1 MIQGNISVKTENI
14 FPIIKKF
21 LYSDQ
26 EIFLRELVSNAIDA
40 TSKIQTLSRRGDLHE
55 ELGDLSIQVSVDTA
69 AKTVTISD
77 RGIGM
82 TQAELEK
89 YLNDVA
95 FSGATE
101 FLEKYK
107 GETTMIGHFGLG
119 FYSAFMV
126 AAKVEVVTRS
136 YKKNADAW
144 RWTCDG
150 TPHYTIEPTERA
162 ERGTDIVLHIAPDAE
177 EYLEKSKISELLNK
191 YCKFLPVPI
200 HFDSRS
206 EEEKMEKE
214 ADAKADADLDKDSDT
229 DGDAPVANEFS
240 TLVNNV
246 APLWK
251 KAPSD
256 LTDEDY
262 KNFYKEIHPAS
273 PEPLFWVHLNIDYP
287 FNLTGVL
294 YFPQH
299 NGRLDLERNKVQ
311 LYSNQVYVTDNVRDI
326 LPEYLTL
333 LHGVIDSP
341 DIPLNVS
348 RSYLQ
353 SDKEV
358 KKITTYITRKVADKL
373 NELFKNNRTDFESK
387 WKDIAVFIK
396 YGMLSDEKFHERA
409 LPFVLLENIDK
420 QRFTVEEYQ
429 EKVKPLQTNK
439 TGDIVFIY
447 ASDYKAQDSYV
458 KEAKSYG
465 YDVLNYDSYIDNHFF
480 QHLEMKNQQK
490 IRFARVDSDTMDNLV
505 AKDDKKESVLSET
518 EQNQVKEVFTTML
531 KNDGAAKIE
540 LKPLS
545 PESAPVQIVKNE
557 WMRRMKE
564 MQKMSGQ
571 NAWGDFGNDYQV
583 IVNSNHPLIADK
595 MLKTNDLGLAR
606 HLYDLALLNQG
617 MLTGAELSA
626 FVERSLK
633 FVQ

>member
-26 EIFLRELVSNAIDA
+26 EIFLRELVSNAVDA
-40 TSKIQTLSRRGDLHE
+40 TSKIQTLARRGDLHE
-55 ELGDLSIQVSVDTA
+55 ELSDLSIQIKVDTA

-77 RGIGM
+77 KGIGM

-144 RWTCDG
+144 RWSCDG
-150 TPHYTIEPTERA
+150 TPHYTIEPADRA
-162 ERGTDIVLHIAPDAE
+162 ERGTDIILHIAPDAE
-177 EYLEKSKISELLNK
+177 EYLEKSKISDLLNK
-191 YCKFLPVPI
+191 YCKFLPIPI
-200 HFDSRS
+200 HYDSRT
-206 EEEKMEKE
+206 EEDKIEKPADADVE
-214 ADAKADADLDKDSDT
+214 ADAENEDAGEKA
-229 DGDAPVANEFS
+229 GEFN

-246 APLWK
+246 SPLWK
-251 KAPSD
+251 KAPSE

-273 PEPLFWVHLNIDYP
+273 PDPLFWVHLNIDYP

-373 NELFKNNRTDFESK
+373 NELFKNNREDFETK

-409 LPFVLLENIDK
+409 FPFVLLENIEK

-429 EKVKPLQTNK
+429 AKVKPLQTNK
-439 TGDIVFIY
+439 DGDIVFIY

-458 KEAKSYG
+458 KEAKTYG

-490 IRFARVDSDTMDNLV
+490 IRFARVDSDTMDNVV
-505 AKDDKKESVLSET
+505 AKEDKKISVLSET
-518 EQNQVKEVFTTML
+518 EQNQVKEVFTTLL
-531 KNDGAAKIE
+531 KNDAAAKVE

-571 NAWGDFGNDYQV
+571 NSWGDFGNDYQV
-583 IVNSNHPLIADK
+583 IVNTNHPIIADK
-595 MLKTNDLGLAR
+595 MLKTNDEGLAR

-617 MLTGAELSA
+617 MLTGTDLSA

-633 FVQ
+633 MVQ

>member
-40 TSKIQTLSRRGDLHE
+40 TSKIQTLGRRGDLHE
-55 ELGDLSIQVSVDTA
+55 ELGDLSIQVKVDNA
-69 AKTVTISD
+69 AKTITISD
-77 RGIGM
+77 KGIGM

-162 ERGTDIVLHIAPDAE
+162 ERGTDIILHVAPDAE
-177 EYLEKSKISELLNK
+177 EYLEKSKISDLLNK

-200 HFDSRS
+200 HFDARS
-206 EEEKMEKE
+206 EEDKLEKPAPEE
-214 ADAKADADLDKDSDT
+214 GET
-229 DGDAPVANEFS
+229 DNENAGEFN
-240 TLVNNV
+240 TLINNV

-251 KAPSD
+251 KAPAD
-256 LTDEDY
+256 LNDEDY

-273 PEPLFWVHLNIDYP
+273 PDPLFWVHLNIDYP

-373 NELFKNNRTDFESK
+373 NELFKNNRVDFESK

-439 TGDIVFIY
+439 SGEVVFIY

-458 KEAKSYG
+458 KEAKTYG
-465 YDVLNYDSYIDNHFF
+465 YDVLTYDSYIDNHFF

-490 IRFARVDSDTMDNLV
+490 IRFARVDSDTMDNVV
-505 AKDDKKESVLSET
+505 AKEDKKESVLNDA
-518 EQNQVKEVFTTML
+518 EQNLVKDVFTTLL
-531 KNDGAAKIE
+531 KNEAAAKIE

-571 NAWGDFGNDYQV
+571 NSWGDFGNDFQV
-583 IVNSNHPLIADK
+583 IVNTNHPIIADK
-595 MLKTNDLGLAR
+595 MLKTNDSGLAR

>member
-40 TSKIQTLSRRGDLHE
+40 TSKIQTLGRRGDLQE
-55 ELGDLSIQVSVDTA
+55 ELGDLSIQVKVDNA
-69 AKTVTISD
+69 AKTITISD
-77 RGIGM
+77 KGIGM

-162 ERGTDIVLHIAPDAE
+162 ERGTDIILHISPDAE
-177 EYLEKSKISELLNK
+177 EYLEKSKISDLLNK

-206 EEEKMEKE
+206 EEDKLEKPATEE
-214 ADAKADADLDKDSDT
+214 GET
-229 DGDAPVANEFS
+229 ENEGAGEFN

-251 KAPSD
+251 KAPVD

-273 PEPLFWVHLNIDYP
+273 PDPLFWVHLNIDYP
-287 FNLTGVL
+287 FNLTGIL

-373 NELFKNNRTDFESK
+373 NELFKNNRADFESK

-439 TGDIVFIY
+439 TGDVVFIY

-458 KEAKSYG
+458 KEAKTYG
-465 YDVLNYDSYIDNHFF
+465 YDVLTYDSYIDNHFF

-490 IRFARVDSDTMDNLV
+490 IRFARVDSDTMDNVV
-505 AKDDKKESVLSET
+505 AKEDKKLSVLNEA
-518 EQNQVKEVFTTML
+518 EQDLVKEVFTTLL
-531 KNDGAAKIE
+531 KNESAAKVE

-571 NAWGDFGNDYQV
+571 NSWGDFGNDFQV
-583 IVNSNHPLIADK
+583 IVNTNHPIIADK
-595 MLKTNDLGLAR
+595 MLKTNDSGLAR

-617 MLTGAELSA
+617 MLTGADLSA

-633 FVQ
+633 LVQ

>member
-26 EIFLRELVSNAIDA
+26 EIFLRELVSNAVDA
-40 TSKIQTLSRRGDLHE
+40 TSKIQTLARRGDLHE
-55 ELGDLSIQVSVDTA
+55 ELSDLSIQIKVDTA

-77 RGIGM
+77 KGIGM

-144 RWTCDG
+144 RWSCDG
-150 TPHYTIEPTERA
+150 TPHYTIEPADRA
-162 ERGTDIVLHIAPDAE
+162 ERGTDIILHIAPDAE
-177 EYLEKSKISELLNK
+177 EYLEKSKISDLLNK
-191 YCKFLPVPI
+191 YCKFLPIPI
-200 HFDSRS
+200 HYDSRT
-206 EEEKMEKE
+206 EEDKIEKPADADVE
-214 ADAKADADLDKDSDT
+214 ADAENEDAGEKA
-229 DGDAPVANEFS
+229 GEFN

-246 APLWK
+246 SPLWK
-251 KAPSD
+251 KAPAE

-273 PEPLFWVHLNIDYP
+273 PDPLFWVHLNIDYP

-373 NELFKNNRTDFESK
+373 NELFKNNREDFETK

-409 LPFVLLENIDK
+409 FPFVLLENIDK

-439 TGDIVFIY
+439 DGDIVFIY

-458 KEAKSYG
+458 KEAKTYG

-490 IRFARVDSDTMDNLV
+490 IRFARVDSDTMDNVV
-505 AKDDKKESVLSET
+505 AKEDKKISVLSET
-518 EQNQVKEVFTTML
+518 EQNQVKEVFTTLL
-531 KNDGAAKIE
+531 KNEAAAKVE

-571 NAWGDFGNDYQV
+571 NSWGDFGNDYQV
-583 IVNSNHPLIADK
+583 IVNTNHPIIADK
-595 MLKTNDLGLAR
+595 MLKTNDEALAR

-617 MLTGAELSA
+617 MLTGTDLSA

-633 FVQ
+633 MVQ

>member
-40 TSKIQTLSRRGDLHE
+40 TSKIQTLGRRGDLHE
-55 ELGDLSIQVSVDTA
+55 ELGDLSIQVKVDNA
-69 AKTVTISD
+69 AKTITISD
-77 RGIGM
+77 KGIGM

-150 TPHYTIEPTERA
+150 TPHYTIEPTERT
-162 ERGTDIVLHIAPDAE
+162 ERGTDIILHISPDAE
-177 EYLEKSKISELLNK
+177 EYLEKSKISDLLNK

-206 EEEKMEKE
+206 EEDKLEKPATEE
-214 ADAKADADLDKDSDT
+214 GET
-229 DGDAPVANEFS
+229 ENEGAGEFN

-251 KAPSD
+251 KAPVD

-273 PEPLFWVHLNIDYP
+273 PDPLFWVHLNIDYP
-287 FNLTGVL
+287 FNLTGIL

-373 NELFKNNRTDFESK
+373 NELFKNNRADFESK

-439 TGDIVFIY
+439 TGDVVFIY

-458 KEAKSYG
+458 KEAKTYG
-465 YDVLNYDSYIDNHFF
+465 YDVLTYDSYIDNHFF

-490 IRFARVDSDTMDNLV
+490 IRFARVDSDTMDNVV
-505 AKDDKKESVLSET
+505 AKEEKKLSVLNEA
-518 EQNQVKEVFTTML
+518 EQNLVKDVFTTLL
-531 KNDGAAKIE
+531 KNESAAKVE

-571 NAWGDFGNDYQV
+571 NSWGDFGNDFQV
-583 IVNSNHPLIADK
+583 IVNTNHPIIADK
-595 MLKTNDLGLAR
+595 MLKTNDSGLAR

-617 MLTGAELSA
+617 MLTGADLSA

-633 FVQ
+633 LVH